1 MHHKVTWILGTI
13 VGLGLLASLCT
24 SQLVRAESASL
35 AINGG
40 TSCGTAGL
48 AFSWSSNPFAY
59 SPVTLTGSSTTAS
72 VSPTLTVVDCS
83 GTGNGWNLTASGTTF
98 TTGTGGTFSTIV
110 SIPTISGWS
119 CSTNS
124 TCTPP
129 DNAGCSSPNDGIS
142 YSGSLN
148 IPLGTAPTPNKVF
161 GAVAGCGMG
170 SQYVS
175 PTVQLSIP
183 AGALP
188 GAYSSIWTFTLAT
201 GP

>member
-1 MHHKVTWILGTI
+1 MRYKVIWILGTI
-13 VGLGLLASLCT
+13 IGLGLLLTVCTPSLV
-24 SQLVRAESASL
+24 SAESASL

-48 AFSWSSNPFAY
+48 AFSWSSNPFSY
-59 SPVTLTGSSTTAS
+59 SPVTLTGSSKTAS

-98 TTGTGGTFSTIV
+98 TTGTGGTFSTVV
-110 SIPTISGWS
+110 SIPSITGWS

-124 TCTPP
+124 TCTTP
-129 DNAGCSSPNDGIS
+129 DSASCTTPNDGIT
-142 YSGSLN
+142 YSGSLD
-148 IPLGTAPTPNKVF
+148 IPLGAAPTPNKVF

-170 SQYVS
+170 SQSVS
-175 PTVQLSIP
+175 PTVQLTIP

-188 GAYSSIWTFTLAT
+188 GSYSSIWTFTLAA

>member
-1 MHHKVTWILGTI
+1 MHYKWILIFGT
-13 VGLGLLASLCT
+13 VLGLALFSSLCN
-24 SQLVRAESASL
+24 SSRVAAESASL

-48 AFSWSSNPFAY
+48 AFSWSSNAFSYGTVPL
-59 SPVTLTGSSTTAS
+59 SGLSTTAS
-72 VSPTLTVVDCS
+72 VTPTLTVVDCS
-83 GTGNGWNLTASGTTF
+83 GTGDGWNITASGTTF
-98 TTGTGGTFSTIV
+98 TTGTGGTFATTVTIP
-110 SIPTISGWS
+110 SITSWT

-129 DNAGCSSPNDGIS
+129 DNGSCTSPNDGIT
-142 YSGSLN
+142 YSGSLD
-148 IPLGTAPTPNKVF
+148 IPIGAAPTPNKVF

-170 SQYVS
+170 SQSVI
-175 PTVQLSIP
+175 PTVQLAIP

-188 GAYSSIWTFTLAT
+188 GSYSSVWTFTLAA